1 MIEAKKG
8 FCKKIR
14 RFSDWLSI
22 CNKVRQYINEG
33 NDFFTVDIGGFSVK
47 FDETEREDNG
57 CGTGK
62 IGEV

>member
-8 FCKKIR
+8 FCKNIR
-14 RFSDWLSI
+14 RFSDWLSV

-62 IGEV
+62 AGEV